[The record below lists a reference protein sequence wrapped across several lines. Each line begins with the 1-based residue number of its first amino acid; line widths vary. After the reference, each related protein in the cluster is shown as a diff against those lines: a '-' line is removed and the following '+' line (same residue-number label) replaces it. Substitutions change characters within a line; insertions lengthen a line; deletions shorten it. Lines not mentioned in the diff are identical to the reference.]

1 MEFHFT
7 TGDVVRIERQGAGQR
22 FRVTVGERAYEVE
35 VHRLTPSDILFS
47 IDGER
52 RHAHLA
58 ADGRGRHVAFD
69 ADVFTLARAEPL
81 RRRRAAGAGDA
92 SLAASMHGQVVKV
105 LVGEGDQVARGA
117 TLVVLEAMK
126 MEIRVTAPHEGRVS
140 RLLCAP
146 GDVVERGQ
154 PLVELAN

>member
-7 TGDVVRIERQGAGQR
+7 TGDKVRVERQGQS
-22 FRVTVGERAYEVE
+22 FRVTIGEHVYQVE
-35 VHRLTPSDILFS
+35 VHRLTPSEILFS
-47 IDGER
+47 VDGER
-52 RHAHLA
+52 RHAHIA
-58 ADGRGRHVAFD
+58 ADVRGRHVAFD
-69 ADVFTLARAEPL
+69 ADVYTLARAEPQ
-81 RRRRAAGAGDA
+81 RRRRDAGAGDA

-105 LVGEGDQVARGA
+105 LIAEGDHVARGD

-126 MEIRVTAPHEGRVS
+126 MEIRVIAPHEGRVS

>member
-7 TGDVVRIERQGAGQR
+7 TGDVVRIERQGHGQR
-22 FRVTVGERAYEVE
+22 FRVTVGERVHEVE

-69 ADVFTLARAEPL
+69 ADVFTLARAEPQ
-81 RRRRAAGAGDA
+81 RRRRDAGAGDA

-105 LVGEGDQVARGA
+105 LVSEGDRVARGD

-146 GDVVERGQ
+146 G
-154 PLVELAN
+154 